1 MSKGLTNALQGEIG
15 AKNDLYSVWLDLQNI
30 NNAPSFSPA
39 KTWHWTNLVRT
50 LQAAHLRRAL
60 ECHSRQPNSPTKKR
74 AQALF
79 FVSRIWLG
87 LQDSN
92 LRMTGPKPVA
102 LPLGEGPTM
111 LKYYHKIRESSTKHD
126 YINIS

>member
-1 MSKGLTNALQGEIG
+1 MRRRFRKRKPGIGRTWLEPCRHEINLTSRYALT
-15 AKNDLYSVWLDLQNI
+15 S
-30 NNAPSFSPA
+30 
-39 KTWHWTNLVRT
+39 
-50 LQAAHLRRAL
+50 
-60 ECHSRQPNSPTKKR
+60 HSLHKKR
-74 AQALF
+74 ILTDSFLF
-79 FVSRIWLG
+79 HEWLG

-126 YINIS
+126 YVNIS